1 MKIIIK
7 YLMVFLLTALFGV
20 LYYTL
25 NHIADSPPEP
35 NMFILGAVINI
46 LFYSIINTFFIL
58 ILYVTTYT
66 IDKESCGKVLS
77 AKKILIEI
85 SVLYV
90 LIYILSHIPYIINIL
105 PISKITEK
113 DIFVAFG
120 PFIILYLSWIGML
133 LLRKKNIG

>member
-1 MKIIIK
+1 MKMIIK
-7 YLMVFLLTALFGV
+7 ILTVFLLTALFGI

-25 NHIADSPPEP
+25 KHITDSPPEP

-77 AKKILIEI
+77 VKKILIEI

-90 LIYILSHIPYIINIL
+90 LIYILSHIPYTINIL

-120 PFIILYLSWIGML
+120 PFIILYLSWIGIL
-133 LLRKKNIG
+133 LLRKKNI

>member
-1 MKIIIK
+1 MVGVCSPFLYNDWCGSTCRKI
-7 YLMVFLLTALFGV
+7 
-20 LYYTL
+20 
-25 NHIADSPPEP
+25 PEC
-35 NMFILGAVINI
+35 F
-46 LFYSIINTFFIL
+46 
-58 ILYVTTYT
+58 T
-66 IDKESCGKVLS
+66 ISCGKVLS

-90 LIYILSHIPYIINIL
+90 LIYILSHIPYTINIL

-120 PFIILYLSWIGML
+120 PFIILYLSWIGIL

>member
-7 YLMVFLLTALFGV
+7 YLTVFLLTALFGV

-90 LIYILSHIPYIINIL
+90 LIYILSHIPYTINIL